1 LTAEKQKPQ
10 AGFFNSKY
18 WKMLL
23 VLVMGLLLFG
33 APYAA
38 YVFISVVKLRFL
50 YSTALAL
57 GAMVLGLMLMWYLIK
72 KRIIV

>member
-1 LTAEKQKPQ
+1 LTAEKQKTK

-18 WKMLL
+18 WRMLL

-38 YVFISVVKLRFL
+38 YAFISIAHMRFI
-50 YSTALAL
+50 YSTGLAL
-57 GAMVLGLMLMWYLIK
+57 GALLLGLLLMWYLVRK
-72 KRIIV
+72 KVIS